1 MGFRTDRSAIK
12 KAQDRGIKVTKQTVD
27 GVAITTNQISGSL
40 YVSGFVP
47 AMGVGNART
56 ICTTVD
62 VPADYNS
69 VLFGPITIDTSGVL
83 TIGSG
88 SVIVVKDIGEV

>member
-27 GVAITTNQISGSL
+27 GVAVTTNQITGSL

-47 AMGVGNART
+47 AINFPTASEIYGV
-56 ICTTVD
+56 
-62 VPADYNS
+62 
-69 VLFGPITIDTSGVL
+69 
-83 TIGSG
+83 
-88 SVIVVKDIGEV
+88 